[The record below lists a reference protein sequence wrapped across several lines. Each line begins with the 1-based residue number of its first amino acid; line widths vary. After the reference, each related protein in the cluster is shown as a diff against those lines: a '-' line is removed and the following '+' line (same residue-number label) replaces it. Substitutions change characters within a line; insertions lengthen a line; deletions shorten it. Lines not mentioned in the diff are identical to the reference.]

1 MKPLSITQATRRD
14 GPAISSMAREIWSEH
29 YTPVIGKEQVDYML
43 EKFQSPEAISEQID
57 SGYEYYLVRKDG
69 QNVGYFALLPAK
81 AEKKAQLS
89 KIYVHANARRT
100 GVGQRIIAFCERRCA
115 ELGLN
120 ELWLTVNRHN
130 TGSIAF
136 YKKNGFSRTRK
147 LVQDI
152 GNGFVMDD
160 YVMTKH
166 IDSTHF

>member
-1 MKPLSITQATRRD
+1 MKPLSITQVTRQD
-14 GPAISSMAREIWSEH
+14 TEAISSMAREIWSEH
-29 YTPVIGKEQVDYML
+29 YTPVIGKAQVDYML

-57 SGYEYYLVRKDG
+57 SGYEYYLIENDG
-69 QNVGYFALLPAK
+69 QNAGYFALVPSQ

-89 KIYVHANARRT
+89 KIYVRANARRT
-100 GVGQRIIAFCERRCA
+100 GIGQRIIAFCERRCA

-136 YKKNGFSRTRK
+136 YKKTGFSRTRK

-160 YVMTKH
+160 YVMSKAV
-166 IDSTHF
+166 SSEHF